1 MSRRLV
7 SWLVL
12 AAMAVSGCVGGGGA
26 SESPATAAPS
36 PTANMTPSIANY
48 TTIAVTLV
56 VNGSVVEVVPPG
68 GYQDPIKAALPGL
81 PWTVETRSPSGRVL
95 SSMTVRSGDV
105 WQTSYPSG
113 GGAAHGDAVRV
124 DLSCGRIDVW
134 SGPPLLGPP
143 PGPGTSGDCA

>member
-1 MSRRLV
+1 MGLRLV

-12 AAMAVSGCVGGGGA
+12 AAMAVSGCVGSGGT
-26 SESPATAAPS
+26 SELPATPAPS
-36 PTANMTPSIANY
+36 PTATVALSIANY

-95 SSMTVRSGDV
+95 SSMTVWPGVV
-105 WQTSYPSG
+105 WQTSYPNG
-113 GGAAHGDAVRV
+113 EGAAHGDAVRV

-134 SGPPLLGPP
+134 SGAPLLGPP

>member
-1 MSRRLV
+1 MGLRLV

-12 AAMAVSGCVGGGGA
+12 AAIAVSGCVGRGGA
-26 SESPATAAPS
+26 SEPTATPPPS
-36 PTANMTPSIANY
+36 PTATVTLSIANY

-68 GYQDPIKAALPGL
+68 GYQDPIKVALPAL
-81 PWTVETRSPSGRVL
+81 PWTVETRSPSGRDL
-95 SSMTVRSGDV
+95 SSMTVRPGDV
-105 WQTSYPSG
+105 WQTSYPGG

>member
-1 MSRRLV
+1 MGLRRV
-7 SWLVL
+7 SWLAL
-12 AAMAVSGCVGGGGA
+12 MAMAVSGCVGGGGA

-36 PTANMTPSIANY
+36 PTANMTLSIANY

-56 VNGSVVEVVPPG
+56 VNGSVVEVVGPG
-68 GYQDPIKAALPGL
+68 GYQDPIKVALTAL

-105 WQTSYPSG
+105 WQTSYPGG